1 MKHWF
6 QRNVFHLRKKI
17 LWFNQREAKSNW
29 FSTKWFR
36 LILFLYNFH
45 LLVREKGRNIFR
57 KGKKKRERGGERER
71 KRYNIYIDV
80 EGCRI
85 FFIVKV
91 EIYSL

>member
-29 FSTKWFR
+29 FSAKWFR

-45 LLVREKGRNIFR
+45 LLVREKGRNVCR
-57 KGKKKRERGGERER
+57 REREKEREGESDR
-71 KRYNIYIDV
+71 DAIY
-80 EGCRI
+80 
-85 FFIVKV
+85 FFMWKV
-91 EIYSL
+91 AEYSL